1 MPVKVKQ
8 VGLGGSMNVQF
19 TCNCCGLRNVNFQ
32 GSLLVE
38 GSKRTVVSLAV
49 TVAFIITGHGFAKFS
64 KTLNSCLGISAL
76 SKNRYYEVLTL
87 IYPHV
92 NDILDDMCLEEQ
104 ERMQEKADDELG
116 SWSRAVVTSDGV
128 WHTRGH
134 FSKNGS
140 FIVKN
145 YMNGG
150 LLWYAHKCMRGKDKV
165 VSEALFEGT
174 SKSMEGIMSDECY
187 KRAKEEGCKVEVV
200 WQDGDSSAAKSVK
213 KHHPEGKVYKCGGH
227 VGRAHVNQLKEAA
240 KKKDFTEGIKAKY
253 RTKFP
258 EVTSSKCSCVRH
270 RAGCGCLSDS
280 FIKAARI
287 NHFCCLQQCN
297 EPDEYARRMRVL
309 AKYHC
314 RDIHE
319 WDGGE
324 CVFHRKK
331 VCICKKCPEDE
342 EPKCDGEPYKTKN
355 TLK

>member
-104 ERMQEKADDELG
+104 ERMQEKEDDELG

-145 YMNGG
+145 
-150 LLWYAHKCMRGKDKV
+150 
-165 VSEALFEGT
+165 
-174 SKSMEGIMSDECY
+174 
-187 KRAKEEGCKVEVV
+187 
-200 WQDGDSSAAKSVK
+200 
-213 KHHPEGKVYKCGGH
+213 
-227 VGRAHVNQLKEAA
+227 
-240 KKKDFTEGIKAKY
+240 
-253 RTKFP
+253 
-258 EVTSSKCSCVRH
+258 
-270 RAGCGCLSDS
+270 
-280 FIKAARI
+280 
-287 NHFCCLQQCN
+287 
-297 EPDEYARRMRVL
+297 
-309 AKYHC
+309 
-314 RDIHE
+314 
-319 WDGGE
+319 
-324 CVFHRKK
+324 
-331 VCICKKCPEDE
+331 
-342 EPKCDGEPYKTKN
+342 
-355 TLK
+355 